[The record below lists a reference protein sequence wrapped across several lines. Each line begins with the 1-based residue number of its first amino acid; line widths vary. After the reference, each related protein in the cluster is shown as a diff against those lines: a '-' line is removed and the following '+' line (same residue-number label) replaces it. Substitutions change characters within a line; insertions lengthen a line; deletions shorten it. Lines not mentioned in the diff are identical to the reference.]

1 MENEIPMPRH
11 RSVITEG
18 EEVVFEKRSSEISD
32 SNFQMKQASLEIYKI
47 NEQMN
52 LQEQEDILTKIM
64 EDCLPHFESPSHVE
78 RQKAYQI
85 LDVVEQKL
93 TKLDLSKEIRFTGTF
108 YKQGGGIKTWK
119 ERFFAISEQS
129 LLYFK
134 DKKQFEEGYH
144 PKKGWITQ
152 GCIHFADVVKIT
164 TCGTAICLDANV
176 KESNRPK
183 KGTQCIHVHT
193 AKRNY
198 PILGFSEPD
207 VEQWLKLLNEALKRF
222 QLKKL
227 TAEWLDL
234 HSTLK
239 ETRAFENLRFH
250 SNEYLLENI
259 ELISDKD
266 ADIVLQK
273 LLTKYEEI
281 GSLKKYVLK
290 DLFLLAVEDAG
301 RWLNAMEFFKMMLNE
316 EKYHNKDAEQ
326 ALEDLISKRLTKI
339 RRETNADHL
348 ALASASAFS
357 LIRFSRLPFHLRL
370 AFSYLNFL
378 KALNDFISAVIF
390 CTFYLSFFYG
400 LSTTCLLRFCF
411 SASADFSFSA
421 VESAISPFLYLPS
434 FLGNKISLL
443 LYCSSLYTFNYYCSS
458 DLS

>member
-18 EEVVFEKRSSEISD
+18 EEVFEKRSSEISD

-348 ALASASAFS
+348 T
-357 LIRFSRLPFHLRL
+357 
-370 AFSYLNFL
+370 
-378 KALNDFISAVIF
+378 D
-390 CTFYLSFFYG
+390 
-400 LSTTCLLRFCF
+400 
-411 SASADFSFSA
+411 D
-421 VESAISPFLYLPS
+421 
-434 FLGNKISLL
+434 
-443 LYCSSLYTFNYYCSS
+443 
-458 DLS
+458 